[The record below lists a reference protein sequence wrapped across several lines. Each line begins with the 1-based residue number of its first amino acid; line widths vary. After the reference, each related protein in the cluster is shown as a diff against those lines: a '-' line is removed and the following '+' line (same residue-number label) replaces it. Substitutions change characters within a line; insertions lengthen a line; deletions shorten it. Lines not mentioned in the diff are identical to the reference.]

1 MNINDMQPDESA
13 YITSLA
19 ELDPKTAKKL
29 RDLGMTMG
37 QQIKFIQR
45 APLGDP
51 VSVSYT
57 HLDVYKRQV
66 IDSAYLKLFRDFQR
80 LPQGNPANAAKTVN
94 PNFYS
99 HDYLLPKSYLF

>member
-19 ELDPKTAKKL
+19 GLDPKTAKKL

-51 VSVSYT
+51 IWIELRGYQLAFSSKIAGEIMVEP
-57 HLDVYKRQV
+57 
-66 IDSAYLKLFRDFQR
+66 QR
-80 LPQGNPANAAKTVN
+80 GGE
-94 PNFYS
+94 S
-99 HDYLLPKSYLF
+99 S